1 MSKQIQ
7 VSAIESLRESIGKIE
22 TLVMSLP
29 EETIRWKP
37 SEDEWSIMQIM
48 THIVEA
54 IPYWGKEIKN
64 IKSQPDQPWGRGL
77 IDEVRLLAVSK
88 ENVTNLSVEIVVQQ
102 LHSIP
107 PTVEKV
113 LTTLTSED
121 LALKAPSRNPRF
133 DGKPIEFIVNH
144 LIVEHAEKHY
154 SQMKRNVSKYN
165 QQL

>member
-1 MSKQIQ
+1 MTKHLQ
-7 VSAIESLRESIGKIE
+7 VSATESLRESIGNIE

-48 THIVEA
+48 KHIVEA
-54 IPYWGKEIKN
+54 IPYWVKEIKN
-64 IKSQPDQPWGRGL
+64 IKAQPDQPWGRGL
-77 IDEVRLLAVSK
+77 IDEVRLQTVSE
-88 ENVTNLSVEIVVQQ
+88 ENVTNLSVEKVIQQ
-102 LHSIP
+102 LPSIP
-107 PTVEKV
+107 PMVEKV
-113 LTTLTSED
+113 LTTLTDED
-121 LALKAPSRNPRF
+121 LAIKAPSRNPRF

-165 QQL
+165 QP